1 MLLIYYYFSYYEPS
15 TRSLNKS
22 TYKTYLSQNKG
33 RRVFKSRSNQ
43 PTDENPVTTNLTK
56 HIIKPPVSGSAY
68 CKSPF
73 HFILNSFALLI
84 TTPSI
89 SLKRAEQRISVVG
102 YDKQGK
108 KICWLTLFRIIS
120 HCCSYIIIGFLISLL
135 LINAK
140 SLSTF
145 RRLYGFCS

>member
-1 MLLIYYYFSYYEPS
+1 M
-15 TRSLNKS
+15 
-22 TYKTYLSQNKG
+22 
-33 RRVFKSRSNQ
+33 
-43 PTDENPVTTNLTK
+43 TTNLTK

-73 HFILNSFALLI
+73 YFILNSFALLI

-89 SLKRAEQRISVVG
+89 SLKRAEQGIGVVG

-108 KICWLTLFRIIS
+108 KICWLTLFWIIS
-120 HCCSYIIIGFLISLL
+120 HCCSYIIIGFLISLF

-140 SLSTF
+140 KIVHFQKAIWVLQFAVSVSFDISVLGLSYNRTNVNI
-145 RRLYGFCS
+145 RL